1 MKETVNEIL
10 PVFDN
15 FFELH
20 IYFLSPQG
28 KMFCC
33 YFSKLFTPLALRKC
47 KKGTAKSL
55 KLFLY
60 QILFFR
66 LKLKF
71 LDFLS
76 NFVLWGI

>member
-47 KKGTAKSL
+47 KKRDCKILKIILVPDFFSL
-55 KLFLY
+55 KTK
-60 QILFFR
+60 I
-66 LKLKF
+66 
-71 LDFLS
+71 S
-76 NFVLWGI
+76 